1 MYMLCW
7 WTMVYVFYSGNIR
20 YFCGECGCHLYAYD
34 KKWSEFV
41 YPYACAIDTP
51 LPELDSKDVYHIM
64 LDSKANW
71 VQAPK
76 ADEKQHA
83 FKEYP
88 DCSLEDWHK
97 NNKQYIWIV
106 GLSLFVPNK
115 CHSYCMFEVDSCVD
129 SRFVICIFTS
139 QMRLMPQKM
148 KDELFPRWIKHVKQR
163 RPLY

>member
-1 MYMLCW
+1 MELKGSCHCEKVSFTVLSHTPAPFMRCYCSICRKCQGGGGYAINIMGQYDTLKVTGKEYLREYQALRDKETKELC
-7 WTMVYVFYSGNIR
+7 GNIR

-97 NNKQYIWIV
+97 NNKQYI
-106 GLSLFVPNK
+106 
-115 CHSYCMFEVDSCVD
+115 
-129 SRFVICIFTS
+129 
-139 QMRLMPQKM
+139 
-148 KDELFPRWIKHVKQR
+148 
-163 RPLY
+163 